1 MLTNLLL
8 FAGVSLVVI
17 VTPGP
22 DTALTVRNALLGRRS
37 GILTAVGVG
46 TGQLAWALLTACG
59 VASVLAAHQGA
70 LTVLRLAGAAYLV
83 GLGAHALWASWH
95 SPSTT
100 PPPRPRHGARRSFA
114 QGLVSNLAN
123 PKMAVFF
130 LSLLPQ
136 FAGPDPSLSALA
148 GLGLLFA
155 VMTVM
160 WLTAYALVVDRVR
173 NVLQRNAVRQWIDRL
188 TGLVLVGLGV
198 RVATEAG

>member
-1 MLTNLLL
+1 VNLLV

-22 DTALTVRNALLGRRS
+22 DTALTLRNALHGRQA
-37 GILTAVGVG
+37 GVLTAAGVAS
-46 TGQLAWALLTACG
+46 GQLAWAVLTALG
-59 VASVLAAHQGA
+59 VASVLAAHQGV
-70 LTVLRLAGAAYLV
+70 LVVLRVAGGAYLIYL
-83 GLGAHALWASWH
+83 GLRALWSSWRS
-95 SPSTT
+95 SPT
-100 PPPRPRHGARRSFA
+100 PPPLPRAPGRRSYA

-136 FAGPDPSLSALA
+136 FAGPDPAFLALA

-155 VMTVM
+155 VMTM
-160 WLTAYALVVDRVR
+160 LWLCACALLVDRAQKVLR
-173 NVLQRNAVRQWIDRL
+173 DNVFQRWMDRI

-198 RVATEAG
+198 RLAAEPV